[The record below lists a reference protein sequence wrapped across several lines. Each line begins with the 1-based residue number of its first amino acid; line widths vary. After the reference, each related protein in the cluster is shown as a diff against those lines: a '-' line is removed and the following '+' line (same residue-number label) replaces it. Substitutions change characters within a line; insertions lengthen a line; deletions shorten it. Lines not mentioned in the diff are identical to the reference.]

1 MHSEA
6 LTRAEVRRVD
16 EIAIRKH
23 AIAGIK
29 LMENA
34 GRGIAELLRAVGIS
48 GKVTVCCGGGNNGGD
63 GFVVARHFQSSGIT
77 VQVLLF
83 SDPNRLRGDA
93 ALSYQAIA
101 KTGLPIRAVPADA
114 DYEAVIGWLTG
125 SDWIVDALLGTGT
138 TSLPRPPYVEAIRA
152 INTAA
157 AGGVRVLAVDL
168 PSGLDADAG
177 EPFRD
182 ETGKYGACVKA
193 DLTATMV
200 ARKTGFDRP
209 SAREFTGDVFVID
222 IGVPPEVIVE
232 AKRSEGPVRELTGRS
247 DR

>member
-1 MHSEA
+1 MHSAA
-6 LTRAEVRRVD
+6 LTRTEVRRVD
-16 EIAIRKH
+16 EIAIRTF
-23 AIAGIK
+23 GISGIE

-34 GRGIAELLRAVGIS
+34 GRGIAELLLAVGVN

-63 GFVVARHFQSSGIT
+63 GFVVARHFQQSGMT

-83 SDPNRLRGDA
+83 SDPERLRGDA
-93 ALSYQAIA
+93 ALSYQALSQA
-101 KTGLPIRAVPADA
+101 GAPVRAVPADA
-114 DYEAVIGWLTG
+114 DHDAIIGWLTG

-182 ETGKYGACVKA
+182 EAGKYGACIKA

-222 IGVPPEVIVE
+222 IGVPLEAIAQ
-232 AKRSEGPVRELTGRS
+232 AKRSDISGRELPAPPET
-247 DR
+247 